1 MISYHIMLYNINS
14 YCIIWYYITLYIIL
28 CYVMLYYIIL
38 CYIILYI
45 YIIIYVY
52 IYYIVYTYIY
62 IYISYISYKLTK
74 WFWVCLKNAPKPQF
88 MAFFLQK
95 RVIKFGHTVA
105 YFQTPPFMFSTSEMG
120 IQLLNQGSHD
130 RSTVNPFLIHCY
142 VLRFF
147 ISSSSEPSDMADLCK
162 HETISRA
169 QNQPI
174 RGRRSSRPPQMLE
187 RKFGSQPSATRTN
200 FVLLSLW
207 PHMVLAQGD
216 LPIVSSIRPFN
227 KFLHH
232 RGHHRILAPKSS
244 AMSTYVNICQT
255 MCHAASIHGIHGSR
269 RVPQRCVPLPLQLW
283 VFCAQDSLQAPRC
296 RWQNWKQKTTVVR
309 HGATL
314 LALRCFLPHHSLSIS
329 KGISSGTCLKISVSE
344 NRVPKNN
351 HNSSTFYY

>member
-1 MISYHIMLYNINS
+1 
-14 YCIIWYYITLYIIL
+14 
-28 CYVMLYYIIL
+28 
-38 CYIILYI
+38 
-45 YIIIYVY
+45 
-52 IYYIVYTYIY
+52 
-62 IYISYISYKLTK
+62 
-74 WFWVCLKNAPKPQF
+74 

-142 VLRFF
+142 VLRLF

-169 QNQPI
+169 QVECLWSKTNLFEAVAQVALH
-174 RGRRSSRPPQMLE
+174 RCWKGSSEVSPRQHVHFML
-187 RKFGSQPSATRTN
+187 F
-200 FVLLSLW
+200 SLW

-216 LPIVSSIRPFN
+216 LPKIEHQTLQQVLASSRPPQN
-227 KFLHH
+227 P
-232 RGHHRILAPKSS
+232 GIQILCHICH
-244 AMSTYVNICQT
+244 VNICQHMST

-296 RWQNWKQKTTVVR
+296 RWQNWKQKTTVVH

-314 LALRCFLPHHSLSIS
+314 LALRCGNCHIIHYQQRYQQGNMFKDICVW
-329 KGISSGTCLKISVSE
+329 KSGTQKQPQLINILLLKSPIEMAMAIIWDFIQPLSSE
-344 NRVPKNN
+344 LPPLFPCQA
-351 HNSSTFYY
+351 S